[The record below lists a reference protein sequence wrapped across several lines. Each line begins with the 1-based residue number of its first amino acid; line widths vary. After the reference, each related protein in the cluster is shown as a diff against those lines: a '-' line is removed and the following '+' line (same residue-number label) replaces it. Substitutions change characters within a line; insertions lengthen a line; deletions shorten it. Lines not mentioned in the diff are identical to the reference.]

1 MDDWQVGDLAL
12 CVKRGAWHDGFHI
25 FDIPVRA
32 GMILTVRRV
41 GRAIGFPCSALWF
54 EGVDDRVAP
63 SGFGCIR
70 FRKIRPLT
78 DDERDS
84 FLADLDEPI
93 TPARRVAPVGAALN
107 ARVGHVSPLACPASS
122 LPGPSADD
130 TPRHADGSG
139 LLFNLAH
146 DAEVSNG

>member
-12 CVKRGAWHDGFHI
+12 CVANTHPVAKGIAQVRIGA
-25 FDIPVRA
+25 VY
-32 GMILTVRRV
+32 TVERV
-41 GRAIGFPCSALWF
+41 GSVNTIIG
-54 EGVDDRVAP
+54 ERVIGVSGVTPIGGINCGYP
-63 SGFGCIR
+63 SSL

-78 DDERDS
+78 DGQRDS
-84 FLADLDEPI
+84 FLAELDEPI

-107 ARVGHVSPLACPASS
+107 ARVGHLSPLACPASS

-139 LLFNLAH
+139 LLFNRAH